1 MSSDCQA
8 ERGKMKRT
16 EKDLRRTL
24 YLDLQLFDDPVM
36 NTTNSASSGNDLSP
50 EMRTYYWKTLIEE
63 AGPQL
68 VHDQF
73 GQTCDVPK
81 GNGKKVQ
88 FRKFEQLPKMLTPLT
103 EGVTPKGQAMTMTT
117 IEEDVL
123 QYGGYILITDLLDL
137 VAVDNMVQEATIMIG
152 QQAGR
157 TLDTVTREVLSGGTN
172 VIYGDGSV
180 TSRSAITRSMKLTVD
195 LVKRAA
201 RILKVQNTPRIDGY
215 YVGIIHPNT
224 EFDLTNDPAWVDA
237 NKYTDI
243 DHQWMNEIG
252 KIGNVRFVESTEA
265 KIFEKAG
272 AVDGSAKVDVYS
284 TLILGANAYG
294 VTTITGGAMKTII
307 KQIGSGGAEDPLDQR
322 GTIGW
327 KGTKAAVRLLEQYM
341 VRIETAS
348 TFDEGAN

>member
-1 MSSDCQA
+1 
-8 ERGKMKRT
+8 MKKT
-16 EKDLRRTL
+16 ENAYRKKVV
-24 YLDLQLFDDPVM
+24 LDLQMFDEQIM
-36 NTTNSASSGNDLSP
+36 NATTSSGHGNDLSP
-50 EMRTYYWKTLIEE
+50 EMRTYYWRTLIEE

-73 GQTCDVPK
+73 GQKCDVPK

-88 FRKFEQLPKMLTPLT
+88 FRKFEQLPKMMKPLT

-157 TLDTVTREVLSGGTN
+157 TLDTVTREVLNGGTN
-172 VIYGDGSV
+172 VIYGDGTV
-180 TSRSAITRSMKLTVD
+180 MSRSAVTRSMKLTVD

-224 EFDLTNDPAWVDA
+224 EYDLTNDPAWVDA

-243 DHQWMNEIG
+243 DHKWMNEIG

-272 AVDGSAKVDVYS
+272 AVDGSNKVDIYS
-284 TLILGANAYG
+284 TLVLGANAYG

-307 KQIGSGGAEDPLDQR
+307 KQIGSGGTEDPLDQR